1 MIRNSRSPLFDSST
15 LSFTFN
21 GVRTVSNISLH
32 TCMLGSTINSMNPIC
47 DSATKVLL
55 RSHSGENGNP
65 SAFSLSPWRKNSS
78 NSCIVHLRG
87 RNNNITLDLNFLS
100 CLIIKWE
107 SVEFCNYIENINFW
121 NYIKDIMELFKEIL
135 IKELKSDGCLN
146 KWKWFLFDCKIGS
159 DF

>member
-1 MIRNSRSPLFDSST
+1 MTRISRSPLFDSST

-78 NSCIVHLRG
+78 NNCIVHLSRKEQQHYAFLSVRFKFFYEIMLNNYTTRKRG
-87 RNNNITLDLNFLS
+87 RDG
-100 CLIIKWE
+100 
-107 SVEFCNYIENINFW
+107 
-121 NYIKDIMELFKEIL
+121 IL
-135 IKELKSDGCLN
+135 
-146 KWKWFLFDCKIGS
+146 
-159 DF
+159 

>member
-1 MIRNSRSPLFDSST
+1 MTRISRSPLFDSST

-78 NSCIVHLRG
+78 NNCIVHLSRKEQQHYAFYRSG
-87 RNNNITLDLNFLS
+87 LNFFMKS
-100 CLIIKWE
+100 CLIITRQE
-107 SVEFCNYIENINFW
+107 SVEEIEFCKNEIINR
-121 NYIKDIMELFKEIL
+121 IV
-135 IKELKSDGCLN
+135 
-146 KWKWFLFDCKIGS
+146 
-159 DF
+159 

>member
-1 MIRNSRSPLFDSST
+1 MTRISRSPLFDSST

-47 DSATKVLL
+47 DSATRVLL

-78 NSCIVHLRG
+78 NSCIVHLSRKEQQHYAFYRSG
-87 RNNNITLDLNFLS
+87 LNFFMKS

-107 SVEFCNYIENINFW
+107 GKNGI
-121 NYIKDIMELFKEIL
+121 LFKNEI
-135 IKELKSDGCLN
+135 IN
-146 KWKWFLFDCKIGS
+146 RIV
-159 DF
+159 

>member
-1 MIRNSRSPLFDSST
+1 MTRISRSPLFDSST

-78 NSCIVHLRG
+78 NNCIVHLNRKEQQHYAFYRSG
-87 RNNNITLDLNFLS
+87 LNFFMKS
-100 CLIIKWE
+100 CLIITRQE
-107 SVEFCNYIENINFW
+107 SVEEMESCKNEIINR
-121 NYIKDIMELFKEIL
+121 IV
-135 IKELKSDGCLN
+135 
-146 KWKWFLFDCKIGS
+146 
-159 DF
+159 